1 MIIVSWNCRG
11 LGNTS
16 AIRDLRALVRS
27 ASPDCI
33 ILQETKIATEPLRV
47 RLFNLGFQ
55 NLVHVPPV
63 GLAGGLGI
71 AWSDNVEL
79 EPIVVRKNVISCLVF
94 PAQNSPPWLLSGIY
108 GPCYRAAKLEFW
120 DSFPTAASRFNGAW
134 LVLGDFNG
142 ILLRRERSSNR
153 GIDSASVA
161 MRDAL
166 DNIGMID
173 IPSSGSKFSFCN
185 NRLAFDMVRSK
196 LDRGMRPFRFEPIWV
211 EDPRSHL
218 VVQHSW
224 LSRQHHQPPVQFLQ
238 RQAVTRTAL
247 WQWNHHQFGKVQ
259 TIIKHTR
266 EAISAILDQP
276 VTNERVA
283 READL
288 RLTLDAY
295 LKHEETLWLNKS
307 KLKWRREGDRCTKF
321 FFMTTLLRR
330 KRNRIDAVKDD
341 NGVWLQSRDQIGRA
355 FLAKFQC
362 IYSEDTTPSDL
373 DLNQWVNNSISEE
386 QNVRLVAIP
395 DHEEIRRV
403 VFNMGNFKAPGPD
416 GMTSLFYKSY
426 WQTVGGD
433 VIALV
438 QDFFRSNRLLP
449 ELNYS
454 NIVLIPKTDKPTSMN
469 HYRPISV
476 CNLVYKVIAKLL
488 ADRIKPLL
496 QDLICPTQG
505 AFVSGRSIHDNSVI
519 IQEVIHSMKKKS
531 GQVGYVAMKID
542 LQKAYDR
549 LNWEFLF
556 AVLKAFG
563 FHDRWIGWVRSC
575 VSSVSMNLL
584 LNGSVFGSFRP
595 KRGLRQGDPLS
606 PYLFI
611 LCMEVLSRL
620 ISHKVDRGLIRGLKV
635 SRATTFECSQFK
647 ECLDIFCNWSGQSFN
662 VQKSNIFFS
671 KNTRSAV
678 ASALTHLLGFS
689 RISLQSHYLG
699 LPLFRSNRVKDFS
712 YLLDRLDSNLAG
724 WKMKLLSR
732 ASKLILIK
740 SVGLALPIYS
750 MQSTCLPRSICSK
763 MDSKVRQFW
772 WGSRSD
778 SSRALCLRSWSA
790 ICAPKALGGLEHL
803 EDSSAYST
811 KTDRWVWTFTK
822 NGNFSA
828 KSAYL
833 ADQQQ
838 RFLNLSTLPRDVW
851 LRIWNSRILPRH
863 KLLWWQLLNDCF
875 PTRLRLNRLFSI
887 SDLSCV
893 ICNSAD
899 ENIIHLLFHCD
910 FSRRLWLA
918 SPWTIHPNPR
928 SFSSAADCVRFIW
941 RCDEIAGNHNED
953 IWLFASILLDSIWRI
968 RNSSFTAT
976 MNALK
981 PNSLPRVSTWSPPLE
996 GWTKINFDAATC
1008 PSFSVAAAVVR
1019 DWRGKVIKWQVREL
1033 LTSDPLEAEAAA
1045 LEVAISLAIQESL
1058 TNVVFEG
1065 DSKLVID
1072 NLVDSSLTDLWQ
1084 VSVCLDN
1091 YRFSLQSIP
1100 CWSAVFVPRS
1110 CNFCAHNLARW
1121 GLGRICNN
1129 LVLNCD
1135 PPASLFCVCET
1146 SGG

>member
-16 AIRDLRALVRS
+16 VIQDLRALVRS

-33 ILQETKIATEPLRV
+33 ILQETKIATEPL
-47 RLFNLGFQ
+47 Q
-55 NLVHVPPV
+55 
-63 GLAGGLGI
+63 
-71 AWSDNVEL
+71 
-79 EPIVVRKNVISCLVF
+79 PIVVRKNL
-94 PAQNSPPWLLSGIY
+94 
-108 GPCYRAAKLEFW
+108 W

-142 ILLRRERSSNR
+142 IFLRRERSSNR

-196 LDRGMRPFRFEPIWV
+196 LDRGMANSQWWDIFPRVSLRILPANSSDHCPLVLNTMGEDGFLKRPFRFEPMWV
-211 EDPRSHL
+211 EDPRSYL

-224 LSRQHHQPPVQFLQ
+224 LSRQHHQPP
-238 RQAVTRTAL
+238 
-247 WQWNHHQFGKVQ
+247 WNHHQFGKVQ

-295 LKHEETLWLNKS
+295 LKYEETLWLNKS
-307 KLKWRREGDRCTKF
+307 NLKWRRDGDRCSKF
-321 FFMTTLLRR
+321 FFMTTLLRH

-438 QDFFRSNRLLP
+438 QDFFRSNRFLP

-505 AFVSGRSIHDNSVI
+505 AFVSSRSIHDNSDI

-563 FHDRWIGWVRSC
+563 FHDRWIGWGSYSWLEGLSGC
-575 VSSVSMNLL
+575 SGHSSPFFADDIFLL
-584 LNGSVFGSFRP
+584 G
-595 KRGLRQGDPLS
+595 K
-606 PYLFI
+606 
-611 LCMEVLSRL
+611 
-620 ISHKVDRGLIRGLKV
+620 
-635 SRATTFECSQFK
+635 ATTFECSQFK

-671 KNTRSAV
+671 KNTRPAV

-699 LPLFRSNRVKDFS
+699 IPLFRSNRVKDFS

-740 SVGLALPIYS
+740 SVGIALPIYS

-778 SSRALCLRSWSA
+778 SSRALCLCSWSA
-790 ICAPKALGGLEHL
+790 ICAPKALGGLGFRRFADMNKALLCKWAWDIICGKGSLCLSLLRAKYLRLSDFLASHSTVG
-803 EDSSAYST
+803 DSNFWKGVTTCLSLLVKGSCKQIGDGFST
-811 KTDRWVWTFTK
+811 
-822 NGNFSA
+822 
-828 KSAYL
+828 
-833 ADQQQ
+833 
-838 RFLNLSTLPRDVW
+838 
-851 LRIWNSRILPRH
+851 RIWDDPWIPTTDSFRVTTSGAASFGLFLVSDLILP
-863 KLLWWQLLNDCF
+863 
-875 PTRLRLNRLFSI
+875 S
-887 SDLSCV
+887 
-893 ICNSAD
+893 
-899 ENIIHLLFHCD
+899 
-910 FSRRLWLA
+910 
-918 SPWTIHPNPR
+918 
-928 SFSSAADCVRFIW
+928 
-941 RCDEIAGNHNED
+941 
-953 IWLFASILLDSIWRI
+953 
-968 RNSSFTAT
+968 
-976 MNALK
+976 
-981 PNSLPRVSTWSPPLE
+981 
-996 GWTKINFDAATC
+996 
-1008 PSFSVAAAVVR
+1008 
-1019 DWRGKVIKWQVREL
+1019 
-1033 LTSDPLEAEAAA
+1033 
-1045 LEVAISLAIQESL
+1045 
-1058 TNVVFEG
+1058 
-1065 DSKLVID
+1065 
-1072 NLVDSSLTDLWQ
+1072 
-1084 VSVCLDN
+1084 
-1091 YRFSLQSIP
+1091 
-1100 CWSAVFVPRS
+1100 
-1110 CNFCAHNLARW
+1110 
-1121 GLGRICNN
+1121 
-1129 LVLNCD
+1129 
-1135 PPASLFCVCET
+1135 
-1146 SGG
+1146 

>member
-1 MIIVSWNCRG
+1 
-11 LGNTS
+11 
-16 AIRDLRALVRS
+16 
-27 ASPDCI
+27 
-33 ILQETKIATEPLRV
+33 
-47 RLFNLGFQ
+47 
-55 NLVHVPPV
+55 
-63 GLAGGLGI
+63 
-71 AWSDNVEL
+71 
-79 EPIVVRKNVISCLVF
+79 
-94 PAQNSPPWLLSGIY
+94 
-108 GPCYRAAKLEFW
+108 
-120 DSFPTAASRFNGAW
+120 
-134 LVLGDFNG
+134 
-142 ILLRRERSSNR
+142 
-153 GIDSASVA
+153 
-161 MRDAL
+161 
-166 DNIGMID
+166 
-173 IPSSGSKFSFCN
+173 
-185 NRLAFDMVRSK
+185 
-196 LDRGMRPFRFEPIWV
+196 
-211 EDPRSHL
+211 
-218 VVQHSW
+218 
-224 LSRQHHQPPVQFLQ
+224 
-238 RQAVTRTAL
+238 
-247 WQWNHHQFGKVQ
+247 
-259 TIIKHTR
+259 
-266 EAISAILDQP
+266 
-276 VTNERVA
+276 
-283 READL
+283 
-288 RLTLDAY
+288 
-295 LKHEETLWLNKS
+295 
-307 KLKWRREGDRCTKF
+307 
-321 FFMTTLLRR
+321 
-330 KRNRIDAVKDD
+330 
-341 NGVWLQSRDQIGRA
+341 
-355 FLAKFQC
+355 
-362 IYSEDTTPSDL
+362 
-373 DLNQWVNNSISEE
+373 
-386 QNVRLVAIP
+386 
-395 DHEEIRRV
+395 
-403 VFNMGNFKAPGPD
+403 MGNFKAPGPD

-449 ELNYS
+449 ELDYS

-476 CNLVYKVIAKLL
+476 CNLVYKVIVKLL

-635 SRATTFECSQFK
+635 SRAAPAIHHLFFADDIFLLGKATTFECSQFK

-671 KNTRSAV
+671 KNTRPAV

-790 ICAPKALGGLEHL
+790 ICAPKALGGLGFRRFADMNKALLCKWAWDIICGKGSLCLSLLRAKYLRLSDFLASHSAAG
-803 EDSSAYST
+803 DSNFWKGVTTCLSLLVKGSCKQIGDGFST
-811 KTDRWVWTFTK
+811 RIWDDPWISTTDSFRVTTSGVASFGLFLVSDLILPSRMWDERKIRCCFNLVEAESILKIPLPIQPRPDRWVWTFTK

-851 LRIWNSRILPRH
+851 LWIWNSRILPRH

-893 ICNSAD
+893 ICNSTD

-968 RNSSFTAT
+968 RNS
-976 MNALK
+976 
-981 PNSLPRVSTWSPPLE
+981 PNSLPLVSTWSPPLE

-1019 DWRGKVIKWQVREL
+1019 DWHGKVIKWQVREL

-1072 NLVDSSLTDLWQ
+1072 NLLDSSLTDLWQ
-1084 VSVCLDN
+1084 VSICLDN
-1091 YRFSLQSIP
+1091 CRVRLQSIP

-1135 PPASLFCVCET
+1135 PPASLFCDYHDQARRLTKSPTRAEQPRKTADLVVHATNRSKYEKSET
-1146 SGG
+1146 QNSHSDDDSNDGVRP